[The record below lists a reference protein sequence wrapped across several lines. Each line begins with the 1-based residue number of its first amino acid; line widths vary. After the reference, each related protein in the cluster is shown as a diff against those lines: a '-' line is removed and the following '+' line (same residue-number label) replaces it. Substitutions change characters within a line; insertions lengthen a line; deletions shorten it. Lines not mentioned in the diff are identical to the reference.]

1 MTIENNTSYINLN
14 NINNTSSSTLEKIA
28 SGLAINKASDDAS
41 GLAIADKLG
50 VQKSSISQSLD
61 NFSSGIAMSNIAQDS
76 ISEQKSLLENIKTE
90 TLKAMNGTTSTEGR
104 EAIAEQIN
112 KYIDQYEQIA
122 DQTNYNGEKL
132 LKTSG
137 DASDDLSIV
146 GEDSIVELEKAD
158 TTSISDKLKSLMSDF
173 VSNPSSMDEMLTV
186 VDEGMDQ
193 LASFASDYGSA
204 SNSLESMA
212 RNYMTAQTNIDNAQ
226 SQIQDADI
234 SKMVTE
240 FSKTN
245 LQSQL
250 GHLVQSQANAVQNR
264 VVSLL
269 S

>member
-1 MTIENNTSYINLN
+1 MTINNSTYN
-14 NINNTSSSTLEKIA
+14 NINNLNQASSSALEKIS

-41 GLAIADKLG
+41 GLAISDKLG
-50 VQKSSISQSLD
+50 VQKSSLVQAVE
-61 NFSSGIAMSNIAQDS
+61 NANSGIAMSNIAQSS
-76 ISEQKSLLENIKTE
+76 INEQKTLLENIKTE

-112 KYIDQYEQIA
+112 KYIDQYEQVA
-122 DQTNYNGEKL
+122 EQTNYNGQKL

-137 DASDDLSIV
+137 DTSDDLSIV
-146 GEDSIVELEKAD
+146 GEDSIVELKKAD
-158 TTSISDKLKSLMSDF
+158 TTSISDRLKSFMGDF
-173 VSNPSSMDEMLTV
+173 VDNPSSMDGILSV
-186 VDEGMDQ
+186 VDDGMDQ

-245 LQSQL
+245 LQAQL
-250 GHLVQSQANAVQNR
+250 GYLVQSQANAVQNR
-264 VVSLL
+264 TVSLL

>member
-1 MTIENNTSYINLN
+1 MTIDNNMNYIN
-14 NINNTSSSTLEKIA
+14 NINNTTNSTLEKLS

-50 VQKSSISQSLD
+50 VQKSSMAQSID

-76 ISEQKSLLENIKTE
+76 ISEQKTLLENIKTE

-122 DQTNYNGEKL
+122 DQTNYNGESL
-132 LKTSG
+132 LKTNG
-137 DASDDLSIV
+137 DSSDDLSIV
-146 GEDSIVELEKAD
+146 AEDSIVELQKSD
-158 TTSISDKLKSLMSDF
+158 TTSISDKLKSFMGDF
-173 VSNPSSMDEMLTV
+173 VSNPSSMDSLLDT
-186 VDEGMDQ
+186 VDEGIGQ

-212 RNYMTAQTNIDNAQ
+212 RNYMSAQTNLANAQ
-226 SQIQDADI
+226 SEIADADI

-240 FSKTN
+240 FSKTD

-250 GHLVQSQANAVQNR
+250 GYLVQSQANAVQQR
-264 VVSLL
+264 TVALL